1 MKLFFVHYLIL
12 YLKLSKHQVNII
24 NYVYFFRIFL
34 THNSLWKTPLKC
46 PHMVLDKLWC
56 KMSGVVLETAPS
68 HSSLIVKIAQIMI
81 WYLFL
86 IYLYIYLFHCSRFPY
101 RVCIN
106 DTFCSCFNEFCC
118 LDVIISC
125 YHPSM
130 PRKQKI
136 FFMQEKI
143 FWCFSWELQYFLAF
157 NNFVLCTNEC
167 YKKFYN
173 NLETGF
179 HLSMH
184 LTNTLRLFLIFG
196 HKKTKMF

>member
-1 MKLFFVHYLIL
+1 
-12 YLKLSKHQVNII
+12 
-24 NYVYFFRIFL
+24 
-34 THNSLWKTPLKC
+34 
-46 PHMVLDKLWC
+46 
-56 KMSGVVLETAPS
+56 MSGVVLETAPS

-118 LDVIISC
+118 LDVIISFVII
-125 YHPSM
+125 HPSM

-136 FFMQEKI
+136 FFMQKKI

>member
-1 MKLFFVHYLIL
+1 MKLFFVHYPIL

-118 LDVIISC
+118 LDVIISFVII
-125 YHPSM
+125 HPCRGNKKSFSC
-130 PRKQKI
+130 KKKYFDVSHESFNI
-136 FFMQEKI
+136 F
-143 FWCFSWELQYFLAF
+143 
-157 NNFVLCTNEC
+157 
-167 YKKFYN
+167 
-173 NLETGF
+173 
-179 HLSMH
+179 
-184 LTNTLRLFLIFG
+184 
-196 HKKTKMF
+196 